1 MTHRVSFSLSLSFLS
16 LLLLLFP
23 YSWEDSGGNS
33 KTISLQLLLQI
44 DQACTLS
51 LSIHIARFKKSD
63 HFNASHSGLGIEDL
77 DWPAHQDHSPPSA
90 FGVTGS
96 ASGWIAVGSGAG
108 GLGCCSGIC
117 KCIGSCGS
125 VESQFSK
132 GKVRCAYLKKGKG
145 MPDGQ
150 IISQSITIK
159 CTWKEIDPDE
169 NNLRKL

>member
-1 MTHRVSFSLSLSFLS
+1 MTHSVSFSLSLSFLS

-23 YSWEDSGGNS
+23 YSWEDSAGSS

-96 ASGWIAVGSGAG
+96 ASGVDCCGIGCWWAG
-108 GLGCCSGIC
+108 ML
-117 KCIGSCGS
+117 
-125 VESQFSK
+125 
-132 GKVRCAYLKKGKG
+132 LW
-145 MPDGQ
+145 D
-150 IISQSITIK
+150 
-159 CTWKEIDPDE
+159 
-169 NNLRKL
+169 L